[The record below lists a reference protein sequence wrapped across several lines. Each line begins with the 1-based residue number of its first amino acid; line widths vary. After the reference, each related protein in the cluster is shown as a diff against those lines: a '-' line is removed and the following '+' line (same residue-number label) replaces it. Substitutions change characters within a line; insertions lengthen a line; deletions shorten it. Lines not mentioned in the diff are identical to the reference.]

1 MRHLTPDEL
10 VDSVD
15 AGEAAPAAFR
25 SHLEICAACRAQRD
39 ALIAVLTDARMVTL
53 PEPSPLFW
61 DRLSDRVRLE
71 IEADPVD
78 ANSSWS
84 WLRWPVLVPLSGLA
98 AIVLVL
104 ASVMTPRSVAIDSV
118 AANRVAAVE
127 PQVADENDVA
137 VVEDTWA
144 LVSDLVGPLDIEAA
158 RDAGFDTK
166 LGAADGALLH
176 LTAEQQEEL
185 VRLLREELGQPGG

>member
-104 ASVMTPRSVAIDSV
+104 ALGKVM
-118 AANRVAAVE
+118 
-127 PQVADENDVA
+127 
-137 VVEDTWA
+137 
-144 LVSDLVGPLDIEAA
+144 
-158 RDAGFDTK
+158 
-166 LGAADGALLH
+166 
-176 LTAEQQEEL
+176 L
-185 VRLLREELGQPGG
+185 VRGGGGNQHRREDREELTHKARDRIAQAKA